1 MAHINAEF
9 KHEDY
14 EITVSVLEPTKDEIS
29 YCQGMRID
37 VQWSSFDDLSL
48 KEFRNVL
55 EWMSEKADYI
65 KKNFTSKGKLKR

>member
-14 EITVSVLEPTKDEIS
+14 EIIVSVLEPTKDEIS

-37 VQWSSFDDLSL
+37 VR
-48 KEFRNVL
+48 FRAL
-55 EWMSEKADYI
+55 RSAGLRS
-65 KKNFTSKGKLKR
+65 KKDCLTTKV